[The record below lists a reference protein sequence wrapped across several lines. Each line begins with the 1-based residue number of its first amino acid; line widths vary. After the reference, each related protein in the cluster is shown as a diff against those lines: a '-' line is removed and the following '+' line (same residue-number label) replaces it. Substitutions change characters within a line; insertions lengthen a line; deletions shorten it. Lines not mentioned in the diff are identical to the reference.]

1 MKKNLFRKILSA
13 ALGGL
18 MAVSLIPT
26 AAVSAASADSD
37 VIPLSIDGIYNT
49 TLYNYILRHYDANN
63 DGKLTIGEA
72 KNVTEIYIVNE
83 KVTSLRGLRYFPNL
97 TSLTIQNCGL
107 SVAHSDLGA
116 VTKLKTLNL
125 SYNKLTA
132 LPTAIKNLTNLVT
145 VDLSGNSFK
154 TFSNYAKYWTKV
166 TSLDLS
172 YNSLTAVPKS
182 VAYMKKM
189 VTLDL
194 SNNQI
199 TSLSAYLKFH
209 TSLVTLDMSNNKI
222 TALSTT
228 ALQKL
233 TKLQNLY
240 LQNNA
245 LPKVPASVMYLTNLR
260 TLNVA
265 NNKITTVS
273 GYIYKC
279 TKLSVLDLSNNQIST
294 LTSYVS
300 KLTNLTKLNLANN
313 KLSTLPNLTK
323 LSKLKCTT
331 TDYYA
336 LNLCGNKLSQ
346 STILAKTSRSYLS
359 TAWAKRQTTK
369 TFVPITSISGKMHVM
384 EDGESTIE
392 LSSLF
397 TVNPSNATN
406 QTCKYSVDEVRGVKA
421 SISGSKLTVTK
432 LNDADTTRYVTVK
445 VMSVDGS
452 NQSDIIFIIVN

>member
-18 MAVSLIPT
+18 MAISLVPA
-26 AAVSAASADSD
+26 AAVGAATGDSA
-37 VIPLSIDGIYNT
+37 VIGNNANGIYNAN
-49 TLYNYILRHYDANN
+49 LYSYVLRHYDANK
-63 DGKLTIGEA
+63 DGKLTVGEA

-83 KVTSLRGLRYFPNL
+83 KVTSLKGLRYFPNL
-97 TSLTIQNCGL
+97 TKLTVQNCGL
-107 SVAHSDLGA
+107 SSVHSDLGSA
-116 VTKLKTLNL
+116 TKLQTLNL
-125 SYNKLTA
+125 SYNKISA
-132 LPTAIKNLTNLVT
+132 LPNSIQNLKNLVT
-145 VDLSGNSFK
+145 VDLSGNRFAGFP
-154 TFSNYAKYWTKV
+154 TRAKYWTKV

-172 YNSLTAVPKS
+172 GNKLTKVPGS
-182 VAYMKKM
+182 VPYMKKL
-189 VTLDL
+189 TNLNL

-199 TSLSAYLKFH
+199 TSLPSGLKYL

-222 TALSTT
+222 TGLSAT
-228 ALQKL
+228 ALKKL

-245 LPKVPASVMYLTNLR
+245 LPKITASIMYLTNLR
-260 TLNVA
+260 TLNLA
-265 NNKITTVS
+265 NNKITSVS

-279 TKLSVLDLSNNQIST
+279 SKLSVLDLSNNNLST

-323 LSKLKCTT
+323 LKKLKCTS
-331 TDYYA
+331 TDLYA

-346 STILAKTSRSYLS
+346 ATIKAKTNRSYLDS
-359 TAWAKRQTTK
+359 AWVKRQTTK
-369 TFVPITSISGKMHVM
+369 TFVPVASITGKDFMAVG
-384 EDGESTIE
+384 DSTVE

-406 QTCKYSVDEVRGVKA
+406 QTVKYSVDEVRGVKA
-421 SISGSKLTVTK
+421 SVNGSKLTITK
-432 LNDADTTRYVTVK
+432 LSGTDTIRYVTVK

-452 NQSDIIFIIVN
+452 NQSDIIFITVL